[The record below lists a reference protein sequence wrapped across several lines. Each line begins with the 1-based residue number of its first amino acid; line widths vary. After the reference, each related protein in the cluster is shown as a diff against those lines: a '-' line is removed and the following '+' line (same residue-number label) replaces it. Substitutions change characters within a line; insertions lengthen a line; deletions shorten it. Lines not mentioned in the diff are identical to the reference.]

1 MKKLLLTFLLLPM
14 ILLGQKNNN
23 GKVYDKH
30 PAINIVEQFT
40 EAWISGDTVKLN
52 RRRF

>member
-1 MKKLLLTFLLLPM
+1 MKKLLLPFLLLPV

-40 EAWISGDTVKLN
+40 SAFHSCRIVGGC
-52 RRRF
+52 